1 VLPLSTTQARA
12 ATKQPRVCCAW
23 PGRFATP
30 TQVAFRQSFCSGM
43 EPRAATKHAPYAS
56 HKAVY
61 PRISPQPCPV
71 ALVLTFGLLLATE
84 LRVPL
89 SLSRIFL
96 YTPGFI
102 PLGFVSDASW
112 NCCHLQSLPMLERT
126 VEQLHPERS
135 ATIKRP
141 TFPTTLFSNKRE
153 GKGAKLVEP
162 WLKQDIEMPIS
173 REQGK
178 YS

>member
-1 VLPLSTTQARA
+1 VNNNAYSCVTSFYYSGEGSNQTTKSLLCLARQICNTNSGSFQAVILLRHGAEGSNQTCPICEPQGGTPANFSTT
-12 ATKQPRVCCAW
+12 
-23 PGRFATP
+23 
-30 TQVAFRQSFCSGM
+30 
-43 EPRAATKHAPYAS
+43 
-56 HKAVY
+56 
-61 PRISPQPCPV
+61 CPV

-153 GKGAKLVEP
+153 GKGAKTC
-162 WLKQDIEMPIS
+162 
-173 REQGK
+173 
-178 YS
+178 